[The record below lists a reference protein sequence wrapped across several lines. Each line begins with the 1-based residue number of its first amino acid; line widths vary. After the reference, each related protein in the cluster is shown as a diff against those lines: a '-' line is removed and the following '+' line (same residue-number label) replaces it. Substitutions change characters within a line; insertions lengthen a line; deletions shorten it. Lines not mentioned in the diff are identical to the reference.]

1 MTGWDFAHTW
11 WSQRHPQRRSKGGAE
26 VAERRVHAF
35 STGWKSLN
43 FIEPPPIES
52 REKKCY

>member
-11 WSQRHPQRRSKGGAE
+11 SQQHPQRRSKGGAE

-35 STGWKSLN
+35 STGWKSLD